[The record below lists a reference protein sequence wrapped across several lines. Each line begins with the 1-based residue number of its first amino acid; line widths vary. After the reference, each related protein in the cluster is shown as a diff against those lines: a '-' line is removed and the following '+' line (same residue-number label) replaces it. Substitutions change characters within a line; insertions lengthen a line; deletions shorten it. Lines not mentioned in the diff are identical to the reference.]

1 MVTLC
6 TLDLMFKKT
15 FQNIIGTLSEMEA
28 FLLVSSTK
36 FKFNI
41 MIRKL
46 LFASALAT
54 ISFGQAQT
62 TVFKEDFENEA
73 SVAQWKLFDRDGDGE
88 NWEILNAELNELP
101 NFSGNLA
108 VSFSWYLDAFTPD
121 NVLESPSVTLPD
133 SNSLSLSFKAAAGD
147 EDLFQEHYAVYVIPS
162 ASTFTG
168 TEIPVFEETFD
179 AGYLDVAKVINIDI
193 SAFKGQNVKLIFR
206 HYDCTDIF
214 YMGIDDIEIKD
225 NTSMA
230 VSESSLLSLTIS
242 PNPAS
247 DFVKISGIKTV
258 ENVRIFDM
266 TGKIVKETK
275 SSEIDIKNLSSGQ
288 YIVNVYTGNE
298 VISKK
303 LIKK

>member
-1 MVTLC
+1 
-6 TLDLMFKKT
+6 
-15 FQNIIGTLSEMEA
+15 
-28 FLLVSSTK
+28 
-36 FKFNI
+36 
-41 MIRKL
+41 
-46 LFASALAT
+46 
-54 ISFGQAQT
+54 
-62 TVFKEDFENEA
+62 
-73 SVAQWKLFDRDGDGE
+73 
-88 NWEILNAELNELP
+88 
-101 NFSGNLA
+101 
-108 VSFSWYLDAFTPD
+108 
-121 NVLESPSVTLPD
+121 
-133 SNSLSLSFKAAAGD
+133 
-147 EDLFQEHYAVYVIPS
+147 
-162 ASTFTG
+162 
-168 TEIPVFEETFD
+168 
-179 AGYLDVAKVINIDI
+179 
-193 SAFKGQNVKLIFR
+193 
-206 HYDCTDIF
+206 
-214 YMGIDDIEIKD
+214 MGIDDIEIKD